1 MYDLA
6 KTANPPED
14 LGTRQAFSGV
24 RLALGRLAEA
34 AEIAQTPLSGR
45 RFTDCVIHG
54 PAILVPGPDTRFHR
68 CNMGDTFGD
77 TRNLFLR
84 AAGPLIVGGLFMP
97 GCMFEG
103 CLFVGVGFA
112 GDDAFVEAFV
122 ANLTPKA

>member
-6 KTANPPED
+6 STANPPED
-14 LGTRQAFSGV
+14 IGTRRDLTGV
-24 RLALGRLAEA
+24 RLSLSRLVEAAEA
-34 AEIAQTPLSGR
+34 ARTPLGGR

-54 PAILVPGPDTRFHR
+54 PAILVASPSTRFLN

-84 AAGPLIVGGLFMP
+84 AAGPLIVGGVFMP
-97 GCMFEG
+97 DSQFEG

-112 GDDAFVEAFV
+112 GDDAFVDAFV
-122 ANLTPKA
+122 ASLTKKA